1 MRRYRKRIKIRVL
14 LLCCILSLF
23 FLFLIGNLVKLQA
36 YERDKY
42 IKLADSQH
50 TGMIE
55 ISALRGSIYD
65 RHGSVMAFSVAR
77 PSVAVNPRMLK
88 NPDRTAFL
96 LSLALGTKKN
106 DIIKGLKAS
115 STFVWVARKIDEKTA
130 MQIESLELPG
140 VFILNETSG
149 KRFHPKRREAS
160 HILGYTGIDDQG
172 LEGVEA
178 SYDDLLKG
186 RPGLLTAR
194 MDQRGRILP
203 GEDFLVL
210 PNTKKNMEDLRNGKI
225 DSNGKTIFIPPV
237 PGKDI
242 YLTIDETVQYIV
254 EKELENTVKE
264 FNAAGGTIIVYDP
277 RTGDIISLASYP
289 DYLPSQGTRTHKK
302 LIRNRAVVDAY
313 EPGSTFKVILAA
325 AALDSGVVTTKD
337 LFYCGQSIEV
347 GGYSLRNADDGI
359 ISPAGR
365 ETVEGVITYSFNVGA
380 ADMGLRIGNKV
391 LHKYVDTLGFG
402 KLSGIDIPGEAE
414 GILIPLKYWKPI
426 NLATISYGQGI
437 AVTPIQ
443 MVQAYG
449 AIANDGV
456 LMKPRLVRKIVD
468 RKGNLVEVKK
478 PKVIGKPLRAKTTHE
493 LLKIL
498 HNVCENGT
506 GKAAKIEGYKV
517 GGKTG
522 TANVVE
528 NGVYSSNKFIASFV
542 GVAPIDDPKIVMII
556 KIDEPKGVIWGGCVA
571 APAFKDIGSQIL
583 WRLGAQ
589 PKKSEKVA
597 DLTPPEAVK
606 TEKEKQEEADKAE

>member
-1 MRRYRKRIKIRVL
+1 MRIYRKRIKIRVL
-14 LLCCILSLF
+14 LLCCILSLSF
-23 FLFLIGNLVKLQA
+23 FALIGNLVRLQA
-36 YERDKY
+36 YEKDKY
-42 IKLADSQH
+42 NKLADSQH

-65 RHGSVMAFSVAR
+65 RNGNIMAFSVAR

-88 NPDRTAFL
+88 NPDRTTFL
-96 LSLALGTKKN
+96 LSLALGIKKN
-106 DIIKGLKAS
+106 VILRSLKVP
-115 STFVWVARKIDEKTA
+115 STFVWIARKIDEKTA
-130 MQIESLELPG
+130 RQIENLELPG
-140 VFILNETSG
+140 VFIINETSG

-160 HILGYTGIDDQG
+160 HIIGYTGIDDQG

-186 RPGLLTAR
+186 SPGLLTAR

-210 PNTKKNMEDLRNGKI
+210 PNTKKNRDDLRDGKI
-225 DSNGKTIFIPPV
+225 DSYGKTVLIPPV
-237 PGKDI
+237 SGQDI

-254 EKELENTVKE
+254 EKELEKTVKK
-264 FNAAGGTIIVYDP
+264 FHAAGGTIIVYDP

-289 DYLPSQGTRTHKK
+289 DYLPSQGTRTPKK

-325 AALDSGVVTTKD
+325 AALDSGAITTKD
-337 LFYCGQSIEV
+337 QFYCGQSIQV
-347 GGYSLRNADDGI
+347 GGYSLRNADDGL
-359 ISPAGR
+359 ISPSGR
-365 ETVEGVITYSFNVGA
+365 ETVEGMITYSFNVGA
-380 ADMGLRIGNKV
+380 ADMGLRIGKKI
-391 LHKYVDTLGFG
+391 LHKYVDALGFG
-402 KLSGIDIPGEAE
+402 RLSGIDIPGEAE

-437 AVTPIQ
+437 SVTPIQ

-468 RKGNLVEVKK
+468 RKGNLVQVKK
-478 PKVIGKPLRAKTTHE
+478 PKVIGKPLKAKTTHE

-498 HNVCENGT
+498 NNVCEEGT
-506 GKAAKIEGYKV
+506 GKAARIKGYTV

-528 NGVYSSNKFIASFV
+528 NGVYSSSKFIASFV

-556 KIDEPKGVIWGGCVA
+556 KIDEPQGIIWGGCVA
-571 APAFKDIGSQIL
+571 APTFKNIGSQIL

-606 TEKEKQEEADKAE
+606 TEEEKEKEAD